1 MNAEQLAEI
10 QRQANGDPQ
19 RMVELIVDH
28 HLANTYAGD
37 VNAYVDGLG
46 RSVERMP
53 SLEGIQGLLP
63 FLAELKRRGAAQ
75 DRITAVI
82 ALIRA
87 KMAALAAPPEKEAI
101 GARRRLKKTKTG
113 RRVRK
118 GTRRGRTARS

>member
-1 MNAEQLAEI
+1 MNAEQLARI
-10 QRQANGDPQ
+10 QQQANGDPQ

-28 HLANTYAGD
+28 HLATTYNGD

-46 RSVERMP
+46 QSVARMP

-75 DRITAVI
+75 DRIAAVI
-82 ALIRA
+82 ALIRS
-87 KMAALAAPPEKEAI
+87 KIAAPPSEKAV
-101 GARRRLKKTKTG
+101 GARRSKTKTG

>member
-28 HLANTYAGD
+28 HLAHTYAGD

-63 FLAELKRRGAAQ
+63 FLAELRRRGAAQ

-87 KMAALAAPPEKEAI
+87 KIAAPPSEKAV
-101 GARRRLKKTKTG
+101 GARRLKKTKTG